1 MFIGDAATGDVTSV
15 VMNVTSNF
23 VVTSEFSVGQPQ
35 DVHAMAVDSEFVYFS
50 TWSGKYEL
58 PLYSYYKN
66 CTIAHVMAQIV
77 LRQKCIF

>member
-35 DVHAMAVDSEFVYFS
+35 DVHAMAVDGEFVYFS
-50 TWSGKYEL
+50 TWSGK
-58 PLYSYYKN
+58 
-66 CTIAHVMAQIV
+66 
-77 LRQKCIF
+77 

>member
-1 MFIGDAATGDVTSV
+1 MCCFFAETRLFIGDAATGDVTSV

-50 TWSGKYEL
+50 TWSGK
-58 PLYSYYKN
+58 
-66 CTIAHVMAQIV
+66 
-77 LRQKCIF
+77 